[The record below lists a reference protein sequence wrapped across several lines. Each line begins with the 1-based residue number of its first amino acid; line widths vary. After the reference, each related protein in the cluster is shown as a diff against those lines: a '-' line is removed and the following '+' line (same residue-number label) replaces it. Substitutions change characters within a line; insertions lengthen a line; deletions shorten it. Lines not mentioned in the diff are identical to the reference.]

1 MDGIPVGVILFAIYM
16 FVAHIFTIYFWFLW
30 AQTHSFMS
38 TLFIGP
44 FVSEFKGLLFP
55 FFM

>member
-16 FVAHIFTIYFWFLW
+16 FIAHIFTIYFWFLW